1 MMEKMTYV
9 MALDAAVNC
18 EALSPEV
25 REKLAALKTQQEKR
39 NSGEKKPTKTQREN
53 VSLRER
59 VVEVMAT
66 LSKPMTAT
74 ELMAAEGMV
83 DADGKRF
90 SNQKMTSLLR
100 TLVSEG
106 KVVRTEEK
114 HKAYFEV
121 VRS

>member
-18 EALSPEV
+18 VALSPEV

-53 VSLRER
+53 VTLREQ
-59 VVEVMAT
+59 VVEVMAA
-66 LSKPMTAT
+66 LDKPMTVT

-100 TLVSEG
+100 SLVSEG

-121 VRS
+121 ARS